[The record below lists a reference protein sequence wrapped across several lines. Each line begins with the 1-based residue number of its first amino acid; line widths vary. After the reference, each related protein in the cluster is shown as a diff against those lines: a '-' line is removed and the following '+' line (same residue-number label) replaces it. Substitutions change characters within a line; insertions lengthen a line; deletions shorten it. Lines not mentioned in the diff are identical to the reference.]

1 MAKDNFITYKPSAE
15 LLPYIAYYYF
25 HQSNDEAYQKS
36 FTYYPHYK
44 NALTSYKDVD
54 YKILKDSFAQ
64 ISSEANKTLT
74 TIYSK
79 MYDDIG
85 KVNLKG
91 VFSKIGVVFQPLG
104 IQHFIKHNYN
114 EVFPENVN
122 ITNCFGEAYNE
133 VLLEV
138 FSISSNNKKASFL
151 NQFFQNQFVGL
162 KEDRI
167 IDAATLIIKY
177 EGLITVSKVASQLT
191 IHRKTLLRLF
201 KRHLDCSVEGYKNLV
216 RFRFA
221 LDKIQQEKNVNLTE
235 ISTARY
241 YDQSDFIRQFK
252 KLTNLPP
259 KKFMVAVSKLG
270 NEDTYWNFKN

>member
-54 YKILKDSFAQ
+54 YKILKDSSAQ

-138 FSISSNNKKASFL
+138 FSISSNNKKASLL

-167 IDAATLIIKY
+167 IDAVTLIIKY

-201 KRHLDCSVEGYKNLV
+201 KRHLDCSVEEYKNLV

-235 ISTARY
+235 ISAARY